1 MNFKKRI
8 AIVESD
14 KVYLDSYTHIVNNS
28 ERYVV
33 VGSYLFAEDL
43 LKEVIQKK
51 IEIVLMSVDLL
62 GLDGV
67 KATEMIKEKYPH
79 VDIIIV
85 TSYEETDYVINS
97 LKAGASGYI
106 EKSSNFIEI
115 ISALDQL
122 VKGGAPIS
130 PKIAKTVI
138 QYFHLNINSPLSNR
152 EKEVLSLMAEGK
164 PYTRISEV
172 LLISPETVRTHIR
185 NIYVKL
191 QVSNKSEAIK
201 IGMDNKYF

>member
-1 MNFKKRI
+1 MNFKRRI

-14 KVYLDSYTHIVNNS
+14 KVFLESYTHIVNNS
-28 ERYVV
+28 EKYIV

-43 LKEVIQKK
+43 FKEVIQKK
-51 IEIVLMSVDLL
+51 IEIVLMNIDLL

-85 TSYEETDYVINS
+85 TSCEETDFVINS

-106 EKSSNFIEI
+106 EKSSNFMDI

-122 VKGGAPIS
+122 AKGGAPIS
-130 PKIAKTVI
+130 PKIAKIVI
-138 QYFHLNINSPLSNR
+138 HYFHLNVNSPLSCR
-152 EKEVLSLMAEGK
+152 EKEVLTLMAGGK
-164 PYTRISEV
+164 TYTQISDV
-172 LLISPETVRTHIR
+172 LFISPETVRTHIR

-201 IGMDNKYF
+201 IGLDNKYF

>member
-1 MNFKKRI
+1 MNFKRRI

-14 KVYLDSYTHIVNNS
+14 QIFLESYTHIVNNS
-28 ERYVV
+28 EKYIV

-51 IEIVLMSVDLL
+51 VEIILMNIDLL

-67 KATEMIKEKYPH
+67 RVTEMIKEKYPH

-85 TSYEETDYVINS
+85 TSYEDTDFVINS

-122 VKGGAPIS
+122 TKGGAPIS
-130 PKIAKTVI
+130 PKIAKIVI
-138 QYFHLNINSPLSNR
+138 HYFHLNANSPLSNR
-152 EKEVLSLMAEGK
+152 EKEVLTLMAEGK
-164 PYTRISEV
+164 TYTQISDV
-172 LLISPETVRTHIR
+172 LFISPETVRTHIR
-185 NIYVKL
+185 NMYVKL

>member
-1 MNFKKRI
+1 MNFKRRI

-14 KVYLDSYTHIVNNS
+14 KVFLDSYTHIVNNS
-28 ERYVV
+28 EKYVV

-43 LKEVIQKK
+43 IKEVIQKK
-51 IEIVLMSVDLL
+51 IEIILMGIDLL

-85 TSYEETDYVINS
+85 TAYEDTDFVINS

-122 VKGGAPIS
+122 ARGGAPIS
-130 PKIAKTVI
+130 PRIAKTVI
-138 QYFHLNINSPLSNR
+138 HYFHLNVNSPLSNR
-152 EKEVLSLMAEGK
+152 EKEVLTRMAEGK
-164 PYTRISEV
+164 TYTQISDT
-172 LLISPETVRTHIR
+172 LFISPETVRTHIR

-191 QVSNKSEAIK
+191 QVSNKSEAIR

>member
-1 MNFKKRI
+1 MNFKRRI

-14 KVYLDSYTHIVNNS
+14 KVFLESYTHIVNNS
-28 ERYVV
+28 EKYVV

-51 IEIVLMSVDLL
+51 IEIILMNIDLL

-85 TSYEETDYVINS
+85 TSYEEIDFVINS

-106 EKSSNFIEI
+106 ERSSNFIEI

-122 VKGGAPIS
+122 SKGGAPIS
-130 PKIAKTVI
+130 PKIAKIVI
-138 QYFHLNINSPLSNR
+138 HYFHLNANSPLSGR
-152 EKEVLSLMAEGK
+152 EKEVLTLMAEGK
-164 PYTRISEV
+164 TYTQISDV
-172 LLISPETVRTHIR
+172 LYISPETVRTHIR

>member
-1 MNFKKRI
+1 MNFKRRI

-14 KVYLDSYTHIVNNS
+14 KVFLDSYTHIVNNS
-28 ERYVV
+28 DKYVV

-51 IEIVLMSVDLL
+51 IEIVLMNIDLL

-67 KATEMIKEKYPH
+67 RATEMLKEKYPH

-85 TSYEETDYVINS
+85 TSCEETDFVINS

-106 EKSSNFIEI
+106 ERNSNFIEI

-122 VKGGAPIS
+122 AKGGAPIS
-130 PKIAKTVI
+130 PKIAKIVI
-138 QYFHLNINSPLSNR
+138 HYFHLNVNSPLSNR
-152 EKEVLSLMAEGK
+152 EKEVLTQMAEGK
-164 PYTRISEV
+164 TYTQISDV
-172 LLISPETVRTHIR
+172 LFISPETVRTHIR

>member
-1 MNFKKRI
+1 MNFKRRI

-14 KVYLDSYTHIVNNS
+14 KVFLDSYTHIVNSS
-28 ERYVV
+28 EKYIV

-51 IEIVLMSVDLL
+51 IEIVLMSIDLL

-85 TSYEETDYVINS
+85 TSYEETDFVINS

-106 EKSSNFIEI
+106 ERSSNFFEI

-122 VKGGAPIS
+122 AKGGAPIS
-130 PKIAKTVI
+130 PKIAKIVI
-138 QYFHLNINSPLSNR
+138 HYFHLNVNSPLSNR
-152 EKEVLSLMAEGK
+152 EKEVLTQMAEGK
-164 PYTRISEV
+164 TYTQISDV
-172 LLISPETVRTHIR
+172 LFISPETVRTHIR

>member
-1 MNFKKRI
+1 MNFKRRI

-14 KVYLDSYTHIVNNS
+14 KVYLESYTHIVNNS
-28 ERYVV
+28 EKYIV

-43 LKEVIQKK
+43 FKEVIQKK
-51 IEIVLMSVDLL
+51 IEIVLMNIDLL
-62 GLDGV
+62 GVDGV

-85 TSYEETDYVINS
+85 TSCEETDFVIKS

-106 EKSSNFIEI
+106 EKSSNFIDI

-122 VKGGAPIS
+122 SKGGAPIS

-138 QYFHLNINSPLSNR
+138 HYFHLNANSPLSCR
-152 EKEVLSLMAEGK
+152 EKEVLTLMASGK
-164 PYTRISEV
+164 TYTQISEA
-172 LLISPETVRTHIR
+172 LFISPETVRTHIR

-201 IGMDNKYF
+201 IGIDNKYF

>member
-1 MNFKKRI
+1 MNFKRRI

-14 KVYLDSYTHIVNNS
+14 KVFLDSYTHIVNNS
-28 ERYVV
+28 EKYIV

-51 IEIVLMSVDLL
+51 IEIVLMSIDLL

-85 TSYEETDYVINS
+85 TSYEETDFVINS

-106 EKSSNFIEI
+106 EKSSNFFEI

-122 VKGGAPIS
+122 AKGGAPIS
-130 PKIAKTVI
+130 PKIAKIVI
-138 QYFHLNINSPLSNR
+138 HYFHLNVNSPLSNR
-152 EKEVLSLMAEGK
+152 EKEVLTQMAEGK
-164 PYTRISEV
+164 TYTQISDV
-172 LLISPETVRTHIR
+172 LFISPETVRTHIR

-191 QVSNKSEAIK
+191 QVSNKSEAIR
-201 IGMDNKYF
+201 IGMDNRYF

>member
-1 MNFKKRI
+1 MNFKRRI

-14 KVYLDSYTHIVNNS
+14 KIFLESYTHIVNNS
-28 ERYVV
+28 EKYIV

-51 IEIVLMSVDLL
+51 VEIILMNIDLL

-67 KATEMIKEKYPH
+67 RVTEMIKEKYPH
-79 VDIIIV
+79 VEIIIV
-85 TSYEETDYVINS
+85 TSCEETDFVINS

-122 VKGGAPIS
+122 AKGGAPIS
-130 PKIAKTVI
+130 SKIAKIVI
-138 QYFHLNINSPLSNR
+138 HYFHLNANSPLSCR
-152 EKEVLSLMAEGK
+152 EKEVLTLMAEGK
-164 PYTRISEV
+164 TYTQISNV
-172 LLISPETVRTHIR
+172 LFISPETVRTHMR
-185 NIYVKL
+185 NMYVKL
-191 QVSNKSEAIK
+191 QVSNKSEAIR

>member
-1 MNFKKRI
+1 MNFKRRI

-14 KVYLDSYTHIVNNS
+14 QIFLESYTHIVNNS
-28 ERYVV
+28 DKYIV

-51 IEIVLMSVDLL
+51 VEIILMNIDLL

-67 KATEMIKEKYPH
+67 RVTEMIKEKYPH
-79 VDIIIV
+79 VEIIIV
-85 TSYEETDYVINS
+85 TACEETDFVINS

-106 EKSSNFIEI
+106 EKSANFIEI

-122 VKGGAPIS
+122 SKGGAPIS
-130 PKIAKTVI
+130 PKIAKIVI
-138 QYFHLNINSPLSNR
+138 HHFHLNANSPLSCR
-152 EKEVLSLMAEGK
+152 EKEVLTLMAEGK
-164 PYTRISEV
+164 TYTQISNV
-172 LLISPETVRTHIR
+172 LFISPETVRTHMR
-185 NIYVKL
+185 NMYVKL
-191 QVSNKSEAIK
+191 QVSNKSEAIR